1 MPTIRIPA
9 LSANEREKESLIRSA
24 LYDDNTDLTYAIII
38 TMQRIEAECIDRIER
53 AHTSVEVCEIMNDY
67 SSRVQGVRD
76 LVKVIC
82 PSLSGIFYQI
92 GNNCK
97 IYDVEDRA
105 IAKLNKVEC

>member
-1 MPTIRIPA
+1 MPVIRIPT
-9 LSANEREKESLIRSA
+9 LNANEREKESLIRSA
-24 LYDDNTDLTYAIII
+24 LYDDNTDLTYAIIT

-53 AHTSVEVCEIMNDY
+53 ARTSVEVCEIMHDY

-82 PSLSGIFYQI
+82 PSLNGIFYQL

-97 IYDVEDRA
+97 IYDVEDRVVA
-105 IAKLNKVEC
+105 RLRNVEG